1 MISNQATTT
10 PQAAENQAAE
20 NQEAG
25 HHEPMSPLSKAHRIN
40 LDDRQYGTF
49 AEIGAGQEVARYFF
63 LAGKASHTIAKTIS
77 AYDMIFSDEIY
88 GREKN
93 GRYVCESRLNKM
105 LDKEAG
111 LLVKRLA
118 SSRGEKT
125 NFFAF
130 ANTVTTGTSETPRCR
145 GWMGVRFQ
153 THPQGEFNDVILH
166 VRMMDRQRLQ
176 QQESLGILGVNL
188 IYAALYKRQNPTTF
202 ILSLVEN
209 LKEGQLFIDVLKF
222 RGPDVS
228 AFDNRLVNLELVHR
242 GLSEAILFD
251 PNMELLNISDAVHDK
266 AILLQ
271 RGNYR
276 PITSTH
282 LDVLSQGLAHLKK
295 DLQGTN
301 NESREILAMNEMPML
316 HGALNVSEQDYLHRL
331 KILSSLGLHV
341 LVTQFPFYYQLKS
354 FFRKYTQHPLAFVM
368 GASHLNKIFEEAH
381 YRNLEGGIFEGLGK
395 LLDSNSRLSIYPH
408 KTDQSCLTA
417 KTFTPAKNVMHLYK
431 HFLDIGQIHD
441 ISSCDETKNYSHSDD
456 IHALIEKNDPS
467 WESQVPA
474 LVSEYV
480 KTHEVFGFK
489 K

>member
-1 MISNQATTT
+1 MANNLISEHA
-10 PQAAENQAAE
+10 
-20 NQEAG
+20 QESV
-25 HHEPMSPLSKAHRIN
+25 SPLSKAHQIN
-40 LDDRQYGTF
+40 LDDHQYGTF

-93 GRYVCESRLNKM
+93 GRYVCESRLIKM

-111 LLVKRLA
+111 LLVKRLDA
-118 SSRGEKT
+118 SRGAKT

-153 THPQGEFNDVILH
+153 THPQGNFNDIILH
-166 VRMMDRQRLQ
+166 VRMTDRQRLQ

-188 IYAALYKRQNPTTF
+188 IYAALYKRQSPTAF
-202 ILSLVEN
+202 ILSLVET

-228 AFDNRLVNLELVHR
+228 SFDNRMINLELVHR

-251 PNMELLNISDAVHDK
+251 PQMELLNISDAVHDK
-266 AILLQ
+266 ALLIQ

-282 LDVLSQGLAHLKK
+282 LDVLSKGLDHLQKS
-295 DLQGTN
+295 LLGTK
-301 NESREILAMNEMPML
+301 NETREILALNEMPML
-316 HGALNVSEQDYLHRL
+316 HGDSRVSEQDYLYRL
-331 KILSSLGLHV
+331 EILAALGLHV
-341 LVTQFPFYYQLKS
+341 LVTKFPFYYQIKS
-354 FFRKYTQHPLAFVM
+354 FFRKYTQHPLVIVM
-368 GASHLNKIFEEAH
+368 GASHLENIFEETL

-395 LLDSNSRLSIYPH
+395 LLDANSKLSIYPH
-408 KTDQSCLTA
+408 KTSQTCLTA
-417 KTFTPAKNVMHLYK
+417 KTFAPAPNVMHLYK
-431 HFLDIGQIHD
+431 HFLDIGQIQD
-441 ISSCDETKNYSHSDD
+441 ISGCDETKNYTHSDD
-456 IHALIEKNDPS
+456 IHALIEKNDSS
-467 WESQVPA
+467 WESQVPPIVRDYIKRHS
-474 LVSEYV
+474 L
-480 KTHEVFGFK
+480 FGFK